1 MQKIA
6 LVIGVT
12 GGLGSEVAK
21 SLLAQG
27 WSVRGLARDPIAA
40 KKRFP
45 ELASI
50 EWCAGDAMRQRDVS
64 AAASGASLIFH
75 GANPPGYKNWRG
87 LAIPMLAHSVTAA
100 KATGARLILPGN
112 LYNFGRDADWLLRED
127 TPQRPTSRKGAIRVE
142 MEEMLHGVRSLVIRT
157 GDFFGPHA
165 PGSWFSNMLVK
176 SGRPLSK
183 ITYPERSATGHTWA
197 YLPDIADAIAR
208 LAAIEAQLAETE
220 VVNFR
225 GHWLEDGRE
234 MVQAIRRAAG
244 RPDLPVNAFP
254 WWLLYLSAPVY
265 DLSRQ
270 VLEMRYLWQRPFAL
284 DNTKLISLIGAEP
297 HTPLDEAVL
306 VTLRGLGCLPD
317 PEPDSRVVAQRVSAP

>member
-40 KKRFP
+40 KNRFP

-50 EWCAGDAMRQRDVS
+50 EWCAGDAMRDVS

-87 LAIPMLAHSVTAA
+87 LAIPMLAHSVAAA
-100 KATGARLILPGN
+100 KETGARLVLPGN

-142 MEEMLHGVRSLVIRT
+142 MEQMLHGVRSLVIRA
-157 GDFFGPHA
+157 GDYFGPHA

-176 SGRPLSK
+176 PGRPLSK
-183 ITYPERSATGHTWA
+183 ITFPELIATGHTWA

-208 LAAIEAQLAETE
+208 LVAIDAQLAETE

-244 RPDLPVNAFP
+244 RPDLPVKAFP

-297 HTPLDEAVL
+297 HTPLDEAVSI
-306 VTLRGLGCLPD
+306 TLRGLGCLPD
-317 PEPDSRVVAQRVSAP
+317 PGLDSRMVAQRVSAP